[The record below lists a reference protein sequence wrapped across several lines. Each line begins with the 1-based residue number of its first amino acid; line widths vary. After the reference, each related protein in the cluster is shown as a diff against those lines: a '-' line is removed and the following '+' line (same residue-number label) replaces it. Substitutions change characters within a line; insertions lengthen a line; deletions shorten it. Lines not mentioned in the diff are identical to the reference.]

1 MMAQTTSPK
10 FLISAISL
18 APSFLLSLQLLDYF
32 DYFIKPISQ
41 FVIVLIFATILY
53 FPPSKNNNKNQI
65 SLKNFLNISIIAF
78 ISIFSNY

>member
-1 MMAQTTSPK
+1 MAQTTSPK
-10 FLISAISL
+10 VLISAISL